1 MELPN
6 EFVLGLDENYDN
18 RAKSDPYLDTNILN
32 DSKSG
37 LERYLRRGKNVVAVN
52 EMIMELYDPVA
63 GEEGEP
69 TDAELPHVDNK
80 WVYWHTPV
88 CSWACGIIDY
98 LKPEDIA
105 FCEGLGELLQAVR

>member
-1 MELPN
+1 
-6 EFVLGLDENYDN
+6 
-18 RAKSDPYLDTNILN
+18 
-32 DSKSG
+32 
-37 LERYLRRGKNVVAVN
+37 
-52 EMIMELYDPVA
+52 MELYDPGV

-69 TDAELPHVDNK
+69 TDAEPARVDHQ

-98 LKPEDIA
+98 SKQEDIA